1 LRLALERGIQ
11 TLAFPSISTGAYGY
25 PVEKA
30 AQVAIR
36 AVRDFLLENPG
47 KIREVRFVLFSAAD
61 FAAYRAA
68 VKELLGV

>member
-1 LRLALERGIQ
+1 
-11 TLAFPSISTGAYGY
+11 
-25 PVEKA
+25 
-30 AQVAIR
+30 VAIR